1 MIRTGRWKISRLEG
15 VEMSLYIFDKD
26 GTLLRRIR
34 SRFVF
39 RRSALKP
46 EEQILRKG
54 VFEKLA
60 TLRAEGHKIAIATN
74 QPAVAFG
81 FLTLEEAEELVKNC
95 AAKLGGI
102 DAWRLSPY
110 HPKAKARR
118 DGKVNLYARDDPTHK
133 PHPGMILQIMEE
145 LGYPPNDTIVVG
157 DKKADKKCAKNAK
170 VKFIDGKKFFKY
182 K

>member
-1 MIRTGRWKISRLEG
+1 
-15 VEMSLYIFDKD
+15 MSLYIFDKD
-26 GTLLRRIR
+26 GTLLRRVR

-39 RRSALKP
+39 RRSAMKP
-46 EEQILRKG
+46 AEQVLRKG

-60 TLRAEGHKIAIATN
+60 ELRAGGHKIAIATN
-74 QPAVAFG
+74 QPAVAHG
-81 FLTLEEAEELVKNC
+81 LITLDEAEELVKNC
-95 AAKLGGI
+95 AAKVGGV

-118 DGKVNLYARDDPTHK
+118 NGKVNLYARDDPTHK

-145 LGYPPNDTIVVG
+145 LGYSPKDTIMVG
-157 DKKADKKCAKNAK
+157 DKKVDKKCAKAAK